1 MPNPLC
7 ACGEIEDTHHYLLN
21 CIRYRDIRQ
30 EMLTT
35 VSSIFAPSLNLLLF
49 GNATLSRLE
58 NVTIFIAVQ
67 KFIKKTKRLLK
78 TDCPCILLYHSVTS
92 NNMSSR

>member
-1 MPNPLC
+1 
-7 ACGEIEDTHHYLLN
+7 
-21 CIRYRDIRQ
+21 
-30 EMLTT
+30 MLST

-67 KFIKKTKRLLK
+67 SLLRK
-78 TDCPCILLYHSVTS
+78 PNGSLETDCPCILLYHSVTS
-92 NNMSSR
+92 NNMASR